1 METEPLFFS
10 PVWVLHT
17 DGYVEKGSVETCSFD
32 QLNTIFVREGDNGM
46 KFYMKFSPVLGPLNP
61 IATLFFSTL
70 CSSDLHTPK
79 RISNEAYITCGLG
92 PQFPSFEFAHIESLL
107 KIAHTIEDERRKALV
122 DAQLKKQPKKS
133 ILKKVIEKK
142 KVKVKV
148 KREKMFSRELK
159 HLLEDTKY
167 GVDAAEMSRRRVTRP
182 PPRFSPGK
190 P

>member
-1 METEPLFFS
+1 MEPKPLFFS

-17 DGYVEKGSVETCSFD
+17 DGYVEKGSVEKDLFD

-61 IATLFFSTL
+61 IATLMFSTL
-70 CSSDLHTPK
+70 CSSDMHTPK
-79 RISNEAYITCGLG
+79 RISNNAYITCGLG
-92 PQFPSFEFAHIESLL
+92 PQFPSFEFSRIESLL
-107 KIAHTIEDERRKALV
+107 KLAGRIEDERKGAWV

-142 KVKVKV
+142 KVKVK
-148 KREKMFSRELK
+148 REKMFSREVK
-159 HLLEDTKY
+159 HLLEDSKY
-167 GVDAAEMSRRRVTRP
+167 GVDASGMSRRRVTRP